1 MPCSPFM
8 LKEIASFAGGAHP
21 FLRVGVGRA
30 VGPLRGVL
38 GLGARFAFELVV
50 VLVREVVRFVP
61 HGTSLLDGVLVLDG
75 QHVFLLW
82 DTLWRLCVAMIGVEP
97 ISRLE
102 QVRAFCAVCLH

>member
-1 MPCSPFM
+1 MIVHLAAECAGGVRRTMPCSPFM

-61 HGTSLLDGVLVLDG
+61 HGT
-75 QHVFLLW
+75 F
-82 DTLWRLCVAMIGVEP
+82 P
-97 ISRLE
+97 P
-102 QVRAFCAVCLH
+102 